1 MERRHV
7 IALVE
12 AKASGT
18 PIAGNMLL
26 SIIRSMFNWA
36 IKNEVYRDGQN
47 PAAQVDAPAAATA
60 RDRWL
65 SEEEIRIFWTKLETA
80 AMSPECR
87 AALRLILIT
96 AQRSGEVLSAEWR
109 ELAIDRGWWIIPA
122 TKAKNKLRY
131 GVPLSSLAIEE
142 IGRLGPSDGGYLFPG
157 RYAKEKHLTV
167 AALSNAV
174 AANRSHFGLAQFTPH
189 DLRRSSA
196 SHLTHTC
203 GVSQFIVGKILNH
216 AEKGVT
222 RVYDRNAYNSE
233 KKAALDRWDRELRR
247 ILGRRVTAKVLE
259 IAG

>member
-1 MERRHV
+1 MANRSARRTAPTVEELVAEFLKRHASKKKSRKILREYLERDVLPVWGKWKAGDVERRHV

-65 SEEEIRIFWTKLETA
+65 SEGEIRIFWTKLETA

-109 ELAIDRGWWIIPA
+109 ELAIDRGWC
-122 TKAKNKLRY
+122 
-131 GVPLSSLAIEE
+131 
-142 IGRLGPSDGGYLFPG
+142 DGGRSG
-157 RYAKEKHLTV
+157 TR
-167 AALSNAV
+167 LS
-174 AANRSHFGLAQFTPH
+174 
-189 DLRRSSA
+189 
-196 SHLTHTC
+196 
-203 GVSQFIVGKILNH
+203 
-216 AEKGVT
+216 
-222 RVYDRNAYNSE
+222 
-233 KKAALDRWDRELRR
+233 
-247 ILGRRVTAKVLE
+247 
-259 IAG
+259 